1 MTKGSHNSV
10 LSTCD
15 KGDNIGRR
23 DWGEKR
29 GGRGFSAAQLH
40 LGTAGLQCHHP
51 RQRTILYWC
60 Y

>member
-23 DWGEKR
+23 DWKEHDTSLWDDEMFYMVIR
-29 GGRGFSAAQLH
+29 VMD
-40 LGTAGLQCHHP
+40 
-51 RQRTILYWC
+51 I
-60 Y
+60 